1 MLLKWLSRA
10 ALVFWAGAALAA
22 ESSPGESSPGIDL
35 ATKTVK
41 IGAFTPVSGPVA
53 FYGQITRGLEAYF
66 KSLNESGGIDGWKI
80 DYVTLD
86 DGYQPAQSMA
96 VTRRLVEND
105 QVFAL
110 VGAIG
115 TTTSAA
121 VLPYAKEIGLP
132 VIPVGGAPDFYTTP
146 NYFTLVPSYT
156 WEGGGIADF
165 LLHVKDAKKLGLLWQ
180 NDELGHAGKLGV
192 DTYLASIGQKTAIDL
207 SLDVKTT
214 DFSPHIRR
222 LSEAG
227 VDAVIFFGSNAN
239 LASALKAAARVEYTP
254 LWGAS
259 FFAADPS
266 TYKLA
271 GDLLKGVYIGSW
283 LLPTGDS
290 DPQIVAYRAAMAK
303 YSPSTPL
310 GVLSLNGWSHATL
323 FKLAFEK
330 MLADKEPLT
339 RENFIKAMDSL
350 RDVQAGGV
358 RNVTFQPGDHRG
370 TRQMGVLMAD
380 GQGFELV
387 REFAPFPP
395 VVFDLK

>member
-1 MLLKWLSRA
+1 MSVASMTRVLAISLL
-10 ALVFWAGAALAA
+10 ALASGSA
-22 ESSPGESSPGIDL
+22 DAADVSPGIDV

-41 IGAFTPVSGPVA
+41 IGAFSPTSGPVA

-66 KSLNESGGIDGWKI
+66 KSLNDAGGIQGWKI
-80 DYVTLD
+80 DYTTLD

-105 QVFAL
+105 NIFAL

-121 VLPYAKEIGLP
+121 VLPYTKDLGLP
-132 VIPVGGAPDFYTTP
+132 VIPVGGSPDFYTTP

-156 WEGGGIADF
+156 WEGGGISEF
-165 LLHVKDAKKLGLLWQ
+165 LLKKNGAKKLGLLWQ
-180 NDELGHAGKLGV
+180 NDELGRAGKLGV
-192 DTYLASIGQKTAIDL
+192 DAYLASVGEKTAIDL

-214 DFSPHIRR
+214 DFSAHIRR

-227 VDAVIFFGSNAN
+227 VDAVVFFGSNAN
-239 LASALKAAARVEYTP
+239 LASALKATARADYHP
-254 LWGAS
+254 QWGVS

-271 GDLLKGVYIGSW
+271 GELLKGVYVGSW
-283 LLPTGDS
+283 LLPVS
-290 DPQIVAYRAAMAK
+290 DPDPQMAAYRDAMAK
-303 YSPSTPL
+303 YEPGTPL

-330 MLADKEPLT
+330 MLTDGLPLT
-339 RENFIKAMDSL
+339 RESFMKAAESL
-350 RDVQAGGV
+350 RNVQPGGA
-358 RNVTFQPGDHRG
+358 RNVSFQAGDHRG
-370 TRQMGVLMAD
+370 TRQMGVLIAD
-380 GQGFELV
+380 GEGFHLV
-387 REFAPFPP
+387 RDFEPFPS

>member
-1 MLLKWLSRA
+1 MLAIGLLAFAS
-10 ALVFWAGAALAA
+10 GAANAA
-22 ESSPGESSPGIDL
+22 DVSPGIDV

-41 IGAFTPVSGPVA
+41 IGAFSPTSGPVA

-66 KSLNESGGIDGWKI
+66 KSLNDAGGIQGWKI
-80 DYVTLD
+80 DYTTLD

-105 QVFAL
+105 NIFAL

-121 VLPYAKEIGLP
+121 VLPYTKDLGLP
-132 VIPVGGAPDFYTTP
+132 VIPVGGAPDFYTTS

-156 WEGGGIADF
+156 WEGGGISEF
-165 LLHVKDAKKLGLLWQ
+165 LLKKNGAKKLGLLWQ
-180 NDELGHAGKLGV
+180 NDELGRAGKLGV
-192 DTYLASIGQKTAIDL
+192 DTYLASIGEKTAIDL

-214 DFSPHIRR
+214 DFTAHIRR

-227 VDAVIFFGSNAN
+227 VDAVVFFGSNAN
-239 LASALKAAARVEYTP
+239 LASALKAAARVDYHP
-254 LWGAS
+254 QWGVS

-283 LLPTGDS
+283 LLPVSDA
-290 DPQIVAYRAAMAK
+290 DPQIAAYRDAMAK
-303 YSPSTPL
+303 YEAGTPL

-330 MLADKEPLT
+330 MLVDGLPLT
-339 RENFIKAMDSL
+339 RESFMKAMESL
-350 RDVQAGGV
+350 RNVQPGGA
-358 RNVTFQPGDHRG
+358 RNVSFQAGDHRG

-380 GQGFELV
+380 GEGFHLV
-387 REFAPFPP
+387 RDFEPFPS